1 MMLVSCE
8 NHETDGS
15 DLVQEREELFLHPC
29 LGLTWEKNLGSQHV
43 KNLFLML
50 KVEKMVRVV
59 GILDRLDWQLAL
71 RLEKVDDYQISEDF
85 VPVQEF
91 SKLD

>member
-1 MMLVSCE
+1 M
-8 NHETDGS
+8 
-15 DLVQEREELFLHPC
+15 HPC
-29 LGLTWEKNLGSQHV
+29 LGLTWEKNLGSQRV
-43 KNLFLML
+43 KILFLML

-59 GILDRLDWQLAL
+59 EILDRLDWQLAL
-71 RLEKVDDYQISEDF
+71 RLEKLDDYQISEDF

>member
-1 MMLVSCE
+1 
-8 NHETDGS
+8 
-15 DLVQEREELFLHPC
+15 LHPC
-29 LGLTWEKNLGSQHV
+29 LDLTWEKNLGSQHV
-43 KNLFLML
+43 KIPFLML

-59 GILDRLDWQLAL
+59 EILDRLDWQLAL
-71 RLEKVDDYQISEDF
+71 RLEKLDDYQISEDF

>member
-1 MMLVSCE
+1 
-8 NHETDGS
+8 
-15 DLVQEREELFLHPC
+15 
-29 LGLTWEKNLGSQHV
+29 
-43 KNLFLML
+43 ML

-59 GILDRLDWQLAL
+59 EILDRLDWQLAL
-71 RLEKVDDYQISEDF
+71 RLEKLDDYQISEDF

>member
-1 MMLVSCE
+1 M
-8 NHETDGS
+8 
-15 DLVQEREELFLHPC
+15 HPC
-29 LGLTWEKNLGSQHV
+29 LGLTWEKNLGSQRV
-43 KNLFLML
+43 KMLFLML

-59 GILDRLDWQLAL
+59 EILDRLDWQLAL
-71 RLEKVDDYQISEDF
+71 RLEKLDDYQISEDF